1 MHKPVIK
8 HRVWPVLKDAKYEFN
23 FYGGLYDKDPGGLG
37 ISPLRSWILKTDKTG
52 KILMEDSYKVSGDAF
67 YTDLNGKICLP
78 LGTIT
83 VQEIDPP
90 HGYLLDS
97 TVYVQKL
104 ICKNKYIGTY

>member
-1 MHKPVIK
+1 M
-8 HRVWPVLKDAKYEFN
+8 
-23 FYGGLYDKDPGGLG
+23 FYQYVAG
-37 ISPLRSWILKTDKTG
+37 ILKTDKTG

-90 HGYLLDS
+90 QGYLLDS
-97 TVYVQKL
+97 TST
-104 ICKNKYIGTY
+104 CNKS

>member
-1 MHKPVIK
+1 
-8 HRVWPVLKDAKYEFN
+8 
-23 FYGGLYDKDPGGLG
+23 
-37 ISPLRSWILKTDKTG
+37 
-52 KILMEDSYKVSGDAF
+52 MEDSYKVSGDAF

-90 HGYLLDS
+90 QGYLLDS

-104 ICKNKYIGTY
+104 DRTSSTSEHIRRPHDRHDLPRADGC